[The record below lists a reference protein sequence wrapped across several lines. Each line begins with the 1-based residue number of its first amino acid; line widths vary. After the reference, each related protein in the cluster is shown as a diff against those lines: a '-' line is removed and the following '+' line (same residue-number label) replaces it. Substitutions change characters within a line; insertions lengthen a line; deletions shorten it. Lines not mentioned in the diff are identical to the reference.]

1 MLIVQKWVKCFS
13 FLLVDK
19 LLWLLTTSSGLPTS
33 IVSES
38 LGSYEKLAQAVVGG
52 ITLGPRW
59 GLAGWDTPPPLSL
72 ALAKLK
78 LGFWFQSLNWKSDLK
93 FSCSGKGFAWD
104 FRMEKGDYCV
114 TFTDNSRSTKNE
126 CLVCRY
132 FLRQIPFPQKHFFQE
147 DCLLVLNFTALL

>member
-52 ITLGPRW
+52 ITGYQV
-59 GLAGWDTPPPLSL
+59 AGVIYD
-72 ALAKLK
+72 
-78 LGFWFQSLNWKSDLK
+78 QSQATSAG
-93 FSCSGKGFAWD
+93 S
-104 FRMEKGDYCV
+104 
-114 TFTDNSRSTKNE
+114 
-126 CLVCRY
+126 
-132 FLRQIPFPQKHFFQE
+132 
-147 DCLLVLNFTALL
+147 